1 MYLDYTQIAFD
12 KFGRPEPPT
21 LLLQTADERTIG
33 TLPNVANLKITVNFS
48 ETSEISFDLPAY
60 SDGVPTPLYDK
71 VVGYK
76 VIRTEH
82 YGIFLLMKPEISGDG
97 IEEIKSVTG
106 YSLEKKLEN
115 KQFFL
120 EEGTFNFWNPATPD
134 DTILGR
140 ILEVSPG
147 WKAGYVAPSLIG
159 RYRTFDQYDD
169 YALSFLYDDAM
180 DTFRCVVVF
189 DVYSKTINAYDADD
203 DVSTLPI
210 YLGFD
215 NLVTD
220 LDITELTDEL
230 VTAMTPSGA
239 DDLDIRQWRYSL
251 CSGRK
256 MDRVAEKRAEPAG
269 IL

>member
-1 MYLDYTQIAFD
+1 M
-12 KFGRPEPPT
+12 
-21 LLLQTADERTIG
+21 
-33 TLPNVANLKITVNFS
+33 
-48 ETSEISFDLPAY
+48 
-60 SDGVPTPLYDK
+60 
-71 VVGYK
+71 
-76 VIRTEH
+76 IRTEH

-169 YALSFLYDDAM
+169 YALSFCMMTQWIRFAAWLYS
-180 DTFRCVVVF
+180 TC
-189 DVYSKTINAYDADD
+189 TIRR
-203 DVSTLPI
+203 STLMMRTMMCLPCR
-210 YLGFD
+210 F
-215 NLVTD
+215 T
-220 LDITELTDEL
+220 
-230 VTAMTPSGA
+230 SG
-239 DDLDIRQWRYSL
+239 STT
-251 CSGRK
+251 S
-256 MDRVAEKRAEPAG
+256 
-269 IL
+269 